1 MSNPNRPQS
10 LVFGIAAVFALTL
23 LAPLVVTAEEEVIAV
38 VPLAAPSVD

>member
-23 LAPLVVTAEEEVIAV
+23 LAPLAVTAEEEVIAV